1 MQDKTKFDLLHED
14 LTMVSNQYT
23 AGTTRAHKPVK
34 VSILDIIK
42 SWKDANNTDPEGLST
57 AKPTLYPL
65 NDAFVER
72 LADEFL
78 RCNDFQNEL
87 STLYRNPAIQDNDRY
102 KKSVKVLFKKFKK
115 IKNIILSMGN
125 DMDNLA
131 IEDD

>member
-1 MQDKTKFDLLHED
+1 MQDKTKFNLMCED
-14 LTMVSNQYT
+14 LTMIANQYT

-34 VSILDIIK
+34 VSILDLVK
-42 SWKDANNTDPEGLST
+42 SWKDTHTTDPDNISN
-57 AKPTLYPL
+57 AKPALYPL
-65 NDAFVER
+65 NDSFVER

-87 STLYRNPAIQDNDRY
+87 KTLYNNPAIQENKRY
-102 KKSVKVLFKKFKK
+102 KKSVKDLYKKFKK
-115 IKNIILSMGN
+115 IKGIIVSMGT